1 MFYWEGGY
9 TLIKKLTIILFAY
22 TLAFSSVG
30 TVIPFFDHV
39 QTAEAKSYKSGKKSY
54 NTNPGTTN
62 NNIRNND
69 SGTDSTV
76 NKSTAT
82 NKPTNTTT
90 TKGGFSSG
98 GLMRGLFIGGL
109 AGLLF
114 GSLFSDMG
122 LIGNILGFAIN
133 AAAIIFIVFICMKI
147 YQMMKRKKNNEVT
160 DHWKR

>member
-1 MFYWEGGY
+1 M
-9 TLIKKLTIILFAY
+9 KKLAAILFAV

-30 TVIPFFDHV
+30 TAIPFFDHV
-39 QTAEAKSYKSGKKSY
+39 QTVEAKSYKSGKKSY
-54 NTNPGTTN
+54 NTSPGTSN

-69 SGTDSTV
+69 SGSNSTV
-76 NKSTAT
+76 NKSTTT
-82 NKPTNTTT
+82 NKSTATTS
-90 TKGGFSSG
+90 KGGFTSG

-122 LIGNILGFAIN
+122 LLGNILGFAIN

-147 YQMMKRKKNNEVT
+147 VQMMKRKKDKEVT

>member
-1 MFYWEGGY
+1 M
-9 TLIKKLTIILFAY
+9 KKLAIILFAFA
-22 TLAFSSVG
+22 LAFSSVG
-30 TVIPFFDHV
+30 TVIPFFDHI

-54 NTNPGTTN
+54 NTNQGTTN

-69 SGTDSTV
+69 SGSTV

-82 NKPTNTTT
+82 NKSTKTTT

-147 YQMMKRKKNNEVT
+147 FQMMKRKKNKEVT
-160 DHWKR
+160 DQWKR

>member
-1 MFYWEGGY
+1 M
-9 TLIKKLTIILFAY
+9 KKLFAILFAF

-30 TVIPFFDHV
+30 TVMPFFDHV
-39 QTAEAKSYKSGKKSY
+39 QTVEAKSYKSGKKSY
-54 NTNPGTTN
+54 NTSPGTTN

-69 SGTDSTV
+69 SGTNSTV
-76 NKSTAT
+76 NKSTTT
-82 NKPTNTTT
+82 NKSNTTA
-90 TKGGFSSG
+90 TKGGFTSG
-98 GLMRGLFIGGL
+98 GLMKGLFIGGL

-147 YQMMKRKKNNEVT
+147 YQMIKRKKNNEVT
-160 DHWKR
+160 DNWKR

>member
-1 MFYWEGGY
+1 MKKFSAI
-9 TLIKKLTIILFAY
+9 LIAI

-54 NTNPGTTN
+54 NTNPGSTN
-62 NNIRNND
+62 NNVQNND
-69 SGTDSTV
+69 SGSNSTV
-76 NKSTAT
+76 NKSTTTNT
-82 NKPTNTTT
+82 NKSTTT
-90 TKGGFSSG
+90 QSKGGFSSG

-133 AAAIIFIVFICMKI
+133 AAAIILIVFICMKI
-147 YQMMKRKKNNEVT
+147 YQMMKRKNNKEVT
-160 DHWKR
+160 DSWKK

>member
-1 MFYWEGGY
+1 M
-9 TLIKKLTIILFAY
+9 KKLSAILIAM

-39 QTAEAKSYKSGKKSY
+39 QTVEAKSYKSGKKSFQS
-54 NTNPGTTN
+54 NPGTTSN
-62 NNIRNND
+62 NNVKNND
-69 SGTDSTV
+69 STSNSTI
-76 NKSTAT
+76 NKSTTT
-82 NKPTNTTT
+82 NKSTTAT
-90 TKGGFSSG
+90 KSKGGFFSG
-98 GLMRGLFIGGL
+98 GLMRGLFIGGI

-122 LIGNILGFAIN
+122 LIGNLLGLAIN

-160 DHWKR
+160 DSWKR